1 MHTVNRYRTNVW
13 LAALFYVCLACN
25 DEAGGNKVTVN
36 PTPLPPHNE
45 SAVQKGLDKSPMDMC
60 YFPPDYPV
68 LKIQNKVSGPP
79 VARVIYSRPQ
89 KNGRVIF
96 GNVVKYGSAWRLGA
110 NEATEIEFFQN
121 VTINK
126 QKINKGRYILYCIPQ
141 EETWTLVLNNDL
153 YTWGLKID
161 STLDAY
167 KFDIPIART
176 NFPFELLTM
185 EFEQADKGMQLVME
199 WDSVRAIL
207 PIEY

>member
-1 MHTVNRYRTNVW
+1 MQIKTRYKKRYW
-13 LAALFYVCLACN
+13 LAALLCACMACN
-25 DEAGGNKVTVN
+25 DDAGGNKVTVN
-36 PTPLPPHNE
+36 PTPAPSQSE
-45 SAVQKGLDKSPMDMC
+45 TAAQKGMDKSPMDMC
-60 YFPPDYPV
+60 YYPVNYPV
-68 LKIQNKVSGPP
+68 LKIQNKVTGPP

-96 GNVVKYGSAWRLGA
+96 GNVVKYGTAWRMGA

-121 VTINK
+121 VSVNN
-126 QKINKGRYILYCIPQ
+126 QRINKGRYILYCIPQ
-141 EETWTLVLNNDL
+141 EKTWTVVLNNDL

-176 NFPFELLTM
+176 NFPFEVLTM